1 MMLVQN
7 FQSIDEAKRN
17 VKPTDYKFGN
27 DHNIVKA
34 GGFTQ
39 GLNK

>member
-17 VKPTDYKFGN
+17 VKPTDYKSFN
-27 DHNIVKA
+27 THNIVKG
-34 GGFTQ
+34 GGFT
-39 GLNK
+39 